1 MKTYSL
7 WRGYNF
13 SLIQKIA
20 LSGLFIALACVF
32 NKIFAINYISA
43 VPFVRVSFGGIAVI
57 IFASYLLGPLYG
69 LLIGG
74 LQDIVGYFVFD
85 IKAYPWYPTIT
96 MTYVL
101 LGFLTPIIIY
111 FIKKI
116 KNVNWCRIICYAT
129 LSMVLI
135 LTSLYIIICDKAII
149 FDNVYTI
156 DLWIKIAF
164 PILSFCL
171 LAILIAVC
179 EIIYHK
185 QKKDLSNIEI
195 NIFQLMFSCFLI
207 DLFIITLY
215 GSLMKAIAFGMDLF
229 LIILFCQALTMFFN
243 VPFNVIVLNILLRV
257 TKRYYRVIN

>member
-43 VPFVRVSFGGIAVI
+43 VPFVRVSFGGIAII
-57 IFASYLLGPLYG
+57 IFASYLLGPFYG

-96 MTYVL
+96 TTYVL

-111 FIKKI
+111 LVKKI
-116 KNVNWCRIICYAT
+116 KNVNLCRITCYST
-129 LSMVLI
+129 MSIVLI
-135 LTSLYIIICDKAII
+135 LTSLYIIVCDQAII
-149 FDNVYTI
+149 FDNVYNI
-156 DLWIKIAF
+156 DLWVKITF
-164 PILSFCL
+164 PILSLCL
-171 LAILIAVC
+171 LTTLVVVC

-185 QKKDLSNIEI
+185 QKNVLADIEI
-195 NIFQLMFSCFLI
+195 NVFQLMFSCFLI

-215 GSLMKAIAFGMDLF
+215 GSLMKSIAFGMDLF
-229 LIILFCQALTMFFN
+229 LVILFCQALTMFFN

-257 TKRYYRVIN
+257 TKRYYRIIN

>member
-43 VPFVRVSFGGIAVI
+43 VPFVRVSFGGIAII
-57 IFASYLLGPLYG
+57 IFASYLLGPFYG

-96 MTYVL
+96 TTYVL

-111 FIKKI
+111 LVKKI
-116 KNVNWCRIICYAT
+116 KNVNLCRITCYT
-129 LSMVLI
+129 TMSIVLI
-135 LTSLYIIICDKAII
+135 LTSLYIIVCDQAII
-149 FDNVYTI
+149 FDNVYNI
-156 DLWIKIAF
+156 DLWVKITF
-164 PILSFCL
+164 PILSLCL
-171 LAILIAVC
+171 LITLVVVC

-185 QKKDLSNIEI
+185 QKNALADIEI
-195 NIFQLMFSCFLI
+195 NVFQLMFSCFLI

-215 GSLMKAIAFGMDLF
+215 GSLMKSIAFGMDLF
-229 LIILFCQALTMFFN
+229 LVILFCQALTMFFN

-257 TKRYYRVIN
+257 TKRYYRLVS

>member
-13 SLIQKIA
+13 SFIQKIA

-43 VPFVRVSFGGIAVI
+43 VPFVRVSFGGIAII
-57 IFASYLLGPLYG
+57 IFASYLLGPFYG

-96 MTYVL
+96 TTYVL

-111 FIKKI
+111 LVKKI
-116 KNVNWCRIICYAT
+116 KNVNLCRITCYST
-129 LSMVLI
+129 MSIVLI
-135 LTSLYIIICDKAII
+135 LTSLYIIVCDQAII
-149 FDNVYTI
+149 FDNVYNI
-156 DLWIKIAF
+156 DLWIKITF
-164 PILSFCL
+164 PILSLCL
-171 LAILIAVC
+171 LITLVVVC

-215 GSLMKAIAFGMDLF
+215 GSLMKSIAFGMDLL

-257 TKRYYRVIN
+257 TKRYYRLIN

>member
-43 VPFVRVSFGGIAVI
+43 VPFVRVSFGGIAII
-57 IFASYLLGPLYG
+57 IFASYLLGPFYG

-96 MTYVL
+96 TTYVL

-111 FIKKI
+111 LVKKI
-116 KNVNWCRIICYAT
+116 KNVNLCRITCYT
-129 LSMVLI
+129 TMSIVLI
-135 LTSLYIIICDKAII
+135 LTSLYIIVCDQAII
-149 FDNVYTI
+149 FDNIYNI
-156 DLWIKIAF
+156 DLWVKITF
-164 PILSFCL
+164 PILSLCL
-171 LAILIAVC
+171 LITLVVVC

-185 QKKDLSNIEI
+185 QKNALADIEI
-195 NIFQLMFSCFLI
+195 NVFQLMFSCFLI

-215 GSLMKAIAFGMDLF
+215 GSLMKSIAFGMDLF
-229 LIILFCQALTMFFN
+229 LVILFCQSLTMFFN

-257 TKRYYRVIN
+257 TKRYYRLVS